1 MAGEEEKVPVAGTRV
16 DDGCEVQ
23 ILCCVYFTWI
33 VPGVGNA
40 TEKEMVKEGER
51 EGEGQNGKKE
61 G

>member
-33 VPGVGNA
+33 VPGVGKA
-40 TEKEMVKEGER
+40 TEKEMVKVGER
-51 EGEGQNGKKE
+51 ERDRKAAGNN
-61 G
+61 